1 MSNVYYIENEEKYI
15 SNIPNKEFTEYTT
28 IVKACSITINNLV

>member
-1 MSNVYYIENEEKYI
+1 MYTILKMKKSI